1 VKTGT
6 STGGVETSK
15 RYERKRARKRAAEQ
29 KAWDEQNGP
38 VILRLGGY
46 EVYLKSNAK
55 RDVEKA
61 REMLLATIASGI
73 PQGDVRPSS

>member
-1 VKTGT
+1 MKTGT

-15 RYERKRARKRAAEQ
+15 RYQRKRARKRAAEE
-29 KAWDEQNGP
+29 KSWDDQNGP
-38 VILRLGGY
+38 TLMRLGGY
-46 EVYLKSNAK
+46 EIYLKSTAK
-55 RDVEKA
+55 RDIEKA